1 MLKIVVDLPAVADN
15 SAVPSASTSYYAL
28 PSVSA
33 TPRVTR
39 NFKFDQ
45 DRNGQWTINGRL
57 FSCNTPRFA
66 VQRTRSSSGTSTT
79 AGTGRTRSTCTWRST
94 RSRKGAPGL
103 YGSSSDDS
111 SNYSRW
117 GSEYCWSGCSTNA
130 PTGVNLARKDTVR
143 LVPKSSATIRMR
155 FRDWSGATPMHCH
168 NVIHED
174 HAMMVR
180 FDIATTGDTNS
191 NP

>member
-57 FSCNTPRFA
+57 FSCNTPRF
-66 VQRTRSSSGTSTT
+66 Q
-79 AGTGRTRSTCTWRST
+79 GTG
-94 RSRKGAPGL
+94 
-103 YGSSSDDS
+103 
-111 SNYSRW
+111 
-117 GSEYCWSGCSTNA
+117 E
-130 PTGVNLARKDTVR
+130 LAR
-143 LVPKSSATIRMR
+143 
-155 FRDWSGATPMHCH
+155 
-168 NVIHED
+168 
-174 HAMMVR
+174 AME
-180 FDIATTGDTNS
+180 FQ
-191 NP
+191 